1 MSKKID
7 NTIICKF
14 KNDFEKSSKFIKDS
28 LIVYSEE
35 NEASKF
41 LHLAH
46 HYLKESQIPLYR
58 TDELGD
64 VEFEITGSS
73 IKMIQEAGD
82 YKTGR
87 QLLEEI
93 NELELTK
100 KM

>member
-41 LHLAH
+41 FELMKNGYKEMSKINLELSYDANSSQRS
-46 HYLKESQIPLYR
+46 LK
-58 TDELGD
+58 
-64 VEFEITGSS
+64 
-73 IKMIQEAGD
+73 
-82 YKTGR
+82 YKFDD
-87 QLLEEI
+87 I
-93 NELELTK
+93 NEYEKWLCGVWYF
-100 KM
+100 